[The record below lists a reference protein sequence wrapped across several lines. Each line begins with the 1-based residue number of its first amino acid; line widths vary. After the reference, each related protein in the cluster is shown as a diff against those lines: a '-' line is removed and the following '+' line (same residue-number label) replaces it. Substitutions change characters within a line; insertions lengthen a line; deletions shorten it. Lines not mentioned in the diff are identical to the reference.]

1 MSELYRKRSVKS
13 SPLQTSANYTTIF
26 TFCELAWPDESKQ
39 LKIMMIG
46 QLRAEIYEK
55 QVSGWNVQILIR
67 NHSPTTN
74 SNKHLPSQKSLRFWW
89 LVRLRSVRTRNV
101 LFVEFPGIEFSFP
114 FFLSA
119 LPQAHSPTTHHQIR
133 YQWLEPRSVYSI
145 SYYYLAFVS
154 HFRFCPHYVANRS
167 QIDWRWA
174 SFHATSTLPSHLT
187 NLVFFLFSIQV
198 KHLVNNSQPR
208 LLGRPPRYAC

>member
-1 MSELYRKRSVKS
+1 
-13 SPLQTSANYTTIF
+13 
-26 TFCELAWPDESKQ
+26 
-39 LKIMMIG
+39 MMIG

-74 SNKHLPSQKSLRFWW
+74 SDKHLPSQKSLRFWW

-154 HFRFCPHYVANRS
+154 HFRFRRRRHSLRSKPLANRLEVGFLS
-167 QIDWRWA
+167 CHFRLILPI
-174 SFHATSTLPSHLT
+174 SFSS
-187 NLVFFLFSIQV
+187 FSLF
-198 KHLVNNSQPR
+198 R
-208 LLGRPPRYAC
+208 